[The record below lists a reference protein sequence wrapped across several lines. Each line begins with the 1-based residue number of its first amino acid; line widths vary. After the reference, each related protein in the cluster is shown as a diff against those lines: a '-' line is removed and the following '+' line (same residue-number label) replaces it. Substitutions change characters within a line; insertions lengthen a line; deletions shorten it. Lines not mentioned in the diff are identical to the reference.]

1 MVADARP
8 TIGYVTSR
16 YPLISH
22 TFVQREVIGLRD
34 AGYGIETFSVVQTD
48 ADQILSPTDR
58 AEAERTGFIRPA
70 GVAKLVRHLLRPA
83 LGNPGAVMGL
93 VRLAGRG
100 WWADPRQLIWRLF
113 YVAEA
118 IMLWSMAGARGVTH
132 LHAQHANV
140 AANVAWLAAELG
152 RRAGRG
158 PSSWSFTM
166 HGSTEFLD
174 VDRHDLGAKATAAT
188 RVACISD
195 FTRSQLMMVTDVD
208 AWGRFDV
215 VHCGVD
221 PERFTPDQP
230 ERSADRFT
238 VLFVGRLGPEKGLPL
253 IVEALGALQERVAPM
268 RVRFLVVGDG
278 PLRDDVA
285 ERCAELGVDVELA
298 GAVGQHEIADH
309 YHRADAFC
317 MASFRE
323 GIPVVLMEAM
333 ACEIPCVAPHIT
345 AIPELIEDGVTGLT
359 VTAGRA
365 DQIADA
371 LERYATD
378 PDFAVGVGKAGRE
391 KVLAEFTTDATIAA
405 MAVFFDRVFA
415 DRGCTDPGVT
425 EAAS

>member
-22 TFVQREVIGLRD
+22 TFVQREVIGLREV
-34 AGYGIETFSVVQTD
+34 GYDIETFSVVQTD

-58 AEAERTGFIRPA
+58 SEAERTACIRPA
-70 GVAKLVRHLLRPA
+70 GPAKLLRHLARPA
-83 LGNPGAVMGL
+83 GSNIGAALSL
-93 VRLAGRG
+93 VRLAGSR
-100 WWADPRQLIWRLF
+100 WWGDPRQLLWRLF

-118 IMLWSMAGARGVTH
+118 IMLWSLGAAKGVTH
-132 LHAQHANV
+132 LHSQHANV
-140 AANVAWLAAELG
+140 AANVSWLAAEFG
-152 RRAGRG
+152 RRVGHG
-158 PSSWSFTM
+158 PQSWSFTM

-174 VDRHDLGAKATAAT
+174 VERHDLGAKATAAS

-195 FTRSQLMMVTDVD
+195 FTRSQLMMVTEPE
-208 AWGRFDV
+208 AWDRFDV

-221 PERFTPDQP
+221 PDNFVPDPP
-230 ERSADRFT
+230 ERSADEFT
-238 VLFVGRLGPEKGLPL
+238 VLFVGRLGSEKGLPL
-253 IVEALGALQERVAPM
+253 IVDALGRLQARVAPM

-278 PLRDDVA
+278 PLRDEVA
-285 ERCAELGVDVELA
+285 ERCAELGVDVEFA
-298 GAVGQHEIADH
+298 GAVGQHEIAEY

-345 AIPELIEDGVTGLT
+345 AIPELIEEGVTGLT
-359 VTAGRA
+359 ATAGRA
-365 DQIADA
+365 DEIADR

-378 PDFAVGVGKAGRE
+378 PDFAVGVGKAGRD
-391 KVLAEFTTDATIAA
+391 KVLAEFTTAGTIAG
-405 MAVFFDRVFA
+405 MAAFFDRVLA
-415 DRGCTDPGVT
+415 
-425 EAAS
+425 EESQ